1 VVSPQLPEFAA
12 EAARSLRKPAVVEE
26 QFYAELASQPQ
37 LEQQQAAP
45 AEQAV

>member
-1 VVSPQLPEFAA
+1 VVSPQLPESAA
-12 EAARSLRKPAVVEE
+12 EAALSLRELAVVEE

-45 AEQAV
+45 AEQTV